1 MRLSDSEVE
10 RFRNDGFLILPSRF
24 SAAEVEVLKAELPRL
39 YRRGRNG

>member
-10 RFRNDGFLILPSRF
+10 RFRSDGFLILPSRF
-24 SAAEVEVLKAELPRL
+24 SAAAAEILKAELPRL